1 MPASEEHAWQ
11 ELGLDQEI
19 SAEKVNSYRGAAKI
33 RLQHFAFNRNIPDVR
48 TIRESHIK
56 ALVNTFESEGCL
68 RLNPDNFVKVL
79 ISDEILQQ
87 SLSRQSLS
95 ETDLFEPGEPHML
108 DLPENVKLPVLHGKH
123 RLLAAE
129 RFLWDKWWIAH
140 LYSDDL
146 PPRTQEFIEEE
157 HPNAHTYC
165 DGDIYRNI
173 RYHQRNG
180 NVDSEI
186 KWRAHLSEGSRRDLA
201 RMEKDFKRI
210 KRGLDNLLPF
220 VGLWK
225 SLKLSYL
232 GRWLSVLCPEEL
244 TRYLE
249 RLYRQCDNILGGYSP
264 EILDPN
270 TVTLLETLMPECSL
284 HDRALIEE
292 MMERRKIFPTLESP
306 SDRQVILNRILR
318 TSGRILSLHTFT
330 RDFIYFEACSI
341 ALRKLLPHTS
351 KRTVSSG
358 FLHSYK
364 GINQHPGL
372 CRIQTEEA
380 SFNHHFGSSSINPNI
395 GYRQLFLAVMRDFP
409 VLSNL
414 APYRDVRK
422 LKPGRHGTE
431 SESLFKLAKLAYELG
446 FDTPQVKEIRD
457 WAAPNQDHAVARD
470 FLQQVRPPT
479 WYVVDT
485 KKAEDL
491 TSYIGENLPAMA
503 RLRAAHGRPRFT
515 TNLENLS
522 KKFRCSR
529 PSSKHYESDRKF
541 LYIDVMYNYNPV
553 PQAYAT
559 SLAIQRDIFVSY
571 FGEYDL
577 PPLSGEPVTE
587 DRGSS
592 NTARVNDHLLA
603 GEWEPDQNT
612 EYSSTDEYLPRGED
626 GLGSLVESGI
636 RAEQASPSFV
646 TASISTG
653 SSAAAVRPET
663 YDLDNLSDW
672 AWDPHDTAMNEFH
685 AVESR
690 RPSSTVKQIL
700 SEDGLI
706 VVYAWERKEY
716 AKFSTSPQQ
725 RSVFEKFTGNLA
737 NQEQRFVLIR
747 EDRRV
752 VGWAK
757 TKAVGPGGTITTL
770 DRPGPLQIH

>member
-292 MMERRKIFPTLESP
+292 MMEL
-306 SDRQVILNRILR
+306 
-318 TSGRILSLHTFT
+318 
-330 RDFIYFEACSI
+330 
-341 ALRKLLPHTS
+341 
-351 KRTVSSG
+351 SSG

-752 VGWAK
+752 YVEPWSSLWVA
-757 TKAVGPGGTITTL
+757 ACR